1 MSTRAEHVAPDHA
14 EPSPADQDLTLSLV
28 RDDPPFRAL
37 RSVGLIPPT
46 GLGLVR
52 RAIFFALLSWLPIAI
67 WSWTAGRA
75 ISTEAGEPLLQ
86 HFGVHV
92 RCLVAIPILIL
103 AQGLAHSITTHL
115 LPWFVKSGVITPDKV
130 SAFRNVVHG
139 MLALRNHTLPWVMI
153 AAVVIVVAATGPVLR
168 HLDELSWAMD
178 STKSPP
184 EFGFGGW
191 WFLFV
196 ARPIYAALVLGWLW
210 RVVLLTVLFY
220 RITKLGLEIVPT
232 HPDRAGGLGFVEHFA
247 KMFIPVVFVLSAAV
261 GSHWAHNVLY
271 HDMDVQSLRVPFII
285 FLIVMLFIFITPL
298 LVFFGP
304 LRAARKQAL
313 LEYGA
318 LVGQHGDFVR
328 RRWIL
333 HEKLPND
340 DVLNA
345 PELGPVADTV
355 SLYDAIER
363 MRMVPIGKSIL
374 IMLGIPALIPLLL
387 VFAIKVPIADIL
399 MKLLHAVG

>member
-1 MSTRAEHVAPDHA
+1 VAVAHKAGSST
-14 EPSPADQDLTLSLV
+14 ADRDLALSLV
-28 RDDPPFRAL
+28 HDDPPFRVL
-37 RSVGLIPPT
+37 RGVGLIPAH
-46 GLGLVR
+46 GLGVVR

-75 ISTEAGEPLLQ
+75 VSTAAGEPLFQ

-103 AQGLAHSITTHL
+103 AQGLAHRITTHL

-130 SAFRNVVHG
+130 DAFRNVVRG
-139 MLALRNHTLPWVMI
+139 MLILRNHTLPWVMI
-153 AAVVIVVAATGPVLR
+153 AAVVIVVGVTGPIFKD
-168 HLDELSWAMD
+168 LDELSWAMD
-178 STKSPP
+178 TTKSPP

-210 RVVLLTVLFY
+210 RVALLTVLFF
-220 RITKLGLEIVPT
+220 RISKLGLELVPT

-271 HDMDVQSLRVPFII
+271 HDMDVQTLRVPFVI
-285 FLIVMLFIFITPL
+285 FLAVMLLVFVAPL
-298 LVFFGP
+298 LVFAAP
-304 LRAARKQAL
+304 LRAAKKQAL

-318 LVGQHGDFVR
+318 LVGEHGDLVR
-328 RRWIL
+328 KRWIL
-333 HEKLPND
+333 HEKLAHA
-340 DVLNA
+340 DVLDA

-363 MRMVPIGKSIL
+363 MRIVPVGKSIL
-374 IMLGIPALIPLLL
+374 ILLGVPALIPLLL
-387 VFAIKVPIADIL
+387 VFAIKVPITDIL
-399 MKLLHAVG
+399 MKLLHAVA

>member
-1 MSTRAEHVAPDHA
+1 MSAREERVAVPDAEA
-14 EPSPADQDLTLSLV
+14 SPADRDLTLSLV

-37 RSVGLIPPT
+37 RSVGLIPHT

-52 RAIFFALLSWLPIAI
+52 RAVFFALLSWLPIAI
-67 WSWTAGRA
+67 WWWTAGRA
-75 ISTEAGEPLLQ
+75 VSTATGEPLLQ

-103 AQGLAHSITTHL
+103 AQGLAHRITTHL
-115 LPWFVKSGVITPDKV
+115 LPWFVKSGVITADKAP
-130 SAFRNVVHG
+130 AFRDVVRG
-139 MLALRNHTLPWVMI
+139 MQTLRNHTLPWVMI
-153 AAVVIVVAATGPVLR
+153 AGVAIVVAATGPMLTR
-168 HLDELSWAMD
+168 ADELSWAMD
-178 STKSPP
+178 ATRSPP

-210 RVVLLTVLFY
+210 RVVLLTVLFR
-220 RITKLGLEIVPT
+220 RISKLGLEFVPT
-232 HPDRAGGLGFVEHFA
+232 HPDRAGGIGFVEHFA
-247 KMFIPVVFVLSAAV
+247 KMFIPVVFVLPAAV

-271 HDMDVQSLRVPFII
+271 HDMDVHSLRVPFVI
-285 FLIVMLFIFITPL
+285 FLVVMLLTFVTPL
-298 LVFFGP
+298 LVFYGP
-304 LRAARKQAL
+304 LSGARK
-313 LEYGA
+313 
-318 LVGQHGDFVR
+318 LVGRHDDFVR

-363 MRMVPIGKSIL
+363 MRVVPIGRSIL
-374 IMLGIPALIPLLL
+374 ILLGVPALIPLLL
-387 VFAIKVPIADIL
+387 VFAIKVPITDIL
-399 MKLLHAVG
+399 MKLLHAVA